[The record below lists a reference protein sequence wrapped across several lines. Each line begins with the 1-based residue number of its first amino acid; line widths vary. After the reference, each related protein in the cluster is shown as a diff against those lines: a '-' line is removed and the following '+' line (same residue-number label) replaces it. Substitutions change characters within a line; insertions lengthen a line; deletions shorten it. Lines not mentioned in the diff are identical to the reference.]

1 MTRRAALP
9 VAVALALAT
18 GTALAGDRAAGDPAA
33 GNTGAEPASA
43 GCGAPPALMVIG
55 PAQAR
60 VAARIGRG
68 EALTIVAVGSSSTQG
83 SGASAPGLSYP
94 SRLEAELKNR
104 FPAIGIRVINR
115 GKGGEDVTEELAR
128 LDREVI
134 AERPD
139 LVIWQVGTNAVLRRD
154 DLAADRELIERGVAQ
169 LKQSGSDVVLMD
181 LQYAP
186 RVIARPAYA
195 EMEQLI
201 ANAAKRGRV
210 GLFRRFEMMQK
221 WQAAQPADAPRTAE
235 AMIGPDGLHM
245 TDRGYFCLA
254 ANLADALAGNWWSQ
268 GRAAQRAAQHPPAA
282 RVAGLAGSG
291 AVAAVPFGAAP

>member
-1 MTRRAALP
+1 
-9 VAVALALAT
+9 
-18 GTALAGDRAAGDPAA
+18 
-33 GNTGAEPASA
+33 
-43 GCGAPPALMVIG
+43 
-55 PAQAR
+55 
-60 VAARIGRG
+60 
-68 EALTIVAVGSSSTQG
+68 
-83 SGASAPGLSYP
+83 
-94 SRLEAELKNR
+94 
-104 FPAIGIRVINR
+104 VINR

-128 LDREVI
+128 LDRDVI

-169 LKQSGSDVVLMD
+169 LKQSGSDVMLMD

-201 ANAAKRGRV
+201 ANAAKSGQV
-210 GLFRRFEMMQK
+210 GLFRRFEMMQQ
-221 WQAAQPADAPRTAE
+221 WQAARPADAPGMAD

-245 TDRGYFCLA
+245 TDRGYSCLA
-254 ANLADALAGNWWSQ
+254 ANLAEALAGNWWSQ
-268 GRAAQRAAQHPPAA
+268 QRTAQRPPTA

-291 AVAAVPFGAAP
+291 TVAASPFGAAP

>member
-1 MTRRAALP
+1 
-9 VAVALALAT
+9 
-18 GTALAGDRAAGDPAA
+18 
-33 GNTGAEPASA
+33 
-43 GCGAPPALMVIG
+43 
-55 PAQAR
+55 
-60 VAARIGRG
+60 
-68 EALTIVAVGSSSTQG
+68 
-83 SGASAPGLSYP
+83 LSYP

-201 ANAAKRGRV
+201 ANAAKSGHV
-210 GLFRRFEMMQK
+210 GLFRRFEIMLH
-221 WQAAQPADAPRTAE
+221 WQGAQPHDAPKPDAPATGE

-268 GRAAQRAAQHPPAA
+268 GYAVAARRPPAA
-282 RVAGLAGSG
+282 RVAGLGSG

>member
-9 VAVALALAT
+9 VVIAGALALVA
-18 GTALAGDRAAGDPAA
+18 GTVLAGDTLAGDPAA
-33 GNTGAEPASA
+33 GNTGAERASA
-43 GCGAPPALMVIG
+43 GCDAPPALMVIG

-94 SRLEAELKNR
+94 SRLAAELKER

-128 LDREVI
+128 LDRDVI

-169 LKQSGSDVVLMD
+169 LKQSGSDVMLMD

-201 ANAAKRGRV
+201 ANAAKSGQV
-210 GLFRRFEMMQK
+210 GLFRRFEMMQQ
-221 WQAAQPADAPRTAE
+221 WQAAQPADAPRMAD
-235 AMIGPDGLHM
+235 AMVGPDGLHM

-254 ANLADALAGNWWSQ
+254 ANLAEALAGNWWSQ
-268 GRAAQRAAQHPPAA
+268 QRTAQRPPAA
-282 RVAGLAGSG
+282 RVAGLARSG
-291 AVAAVPFGAAP
+291 AVAAPPAAAAP